1 MRNKILHALL
11 GMLMFGGVTQA
22 QAYTTTLD
30 LSNNNNFNN
39 PPFATVTIDE
49 LLSGDI
55 QFTIDLVGADT
66 SGQNIEQ
73 FGFNIFGS
81 TSLTADNFIL
91 PTNWSAAIAPPPNT
105 MAVFGAFDIAVQMT
119 GSQGLDPLTF
129 TISAT
134 GDSIATYATAVSTGG
149 QPNAGSLFAAKISST
164 GPGAFIGGGSPV
176 PLPTAV
182 WLFGSGLL
190 GLVSIARRKKA

>member
-1 MRNKILHALL
+1 MLL
-11 GMLMFGGVTQA
+11 FGGLTQA

-66 SGQNIEQ
+66 SGQNIEL
-73 FGFNIFGS
+73 FGFNIFGD
-81 TSLTADNFIL
+81 TSLTAENIIL
-91 PTNWSAAIAPPPNT
+91 PANWSAAIEPSPNT
-105 MAVFGAFDIAVQMT
+105 MAVFGAFDIAVKMT
-119 GSQGLDPLTF
+119 GSQGFDPLTF
-129 TISAT
+129 TISTT
-134 GDSIATYATAVSTGG
+134 GDSIATYATSVSTGG

-176 PLPTAV
+176 PLPATV
-182 WLFGSGLL
+182 WLFGSGIL
-190 GLVSIARRKKA
+190 GLFVYARREILA